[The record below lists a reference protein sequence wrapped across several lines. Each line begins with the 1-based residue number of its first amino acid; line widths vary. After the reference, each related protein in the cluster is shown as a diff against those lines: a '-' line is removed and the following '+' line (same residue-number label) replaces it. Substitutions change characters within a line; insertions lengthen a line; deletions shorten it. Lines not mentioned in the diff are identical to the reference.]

1 MTLSVSVLEMNIGTG
16 TPFSWDAVG
25 TSNNYHCF
33 LNFPSV
39 PEGKLLV
46 IHHVGALVRPKV
58 NTTGVEVAEL
68 VTSTPTN
75 TSVGV
80 RFHFGMSRTGLAGT
94 SIPYDSWT
102 MSQPVLAYVVAG
114 QLARM
119 TINMRN
125 PGEILFCQASLSG
138 VMVDAEEQTA
148 AAG

>member
-1 MTLSVSVLEMNIGTG
+1 VTLGISVSPMDIGTG
-16 TPFSWDAVG
+16 TPYSWDVVG

-33 LNFPSV
+33 FTFPSV
-39 PEGKLLV
+39 PDGKLLV

-58 NTTGVEVAEL
+58 NTTVVEIAEL
-68 VTSTPTN
+68 VASTPSN

-80 RFHFGMSRTGLAGT
+80 RFHFGMSRTGVAGEA
-94 SIPYDSWT
+94 IPFDSWT

-125 PGEILFCQASLSG
+125 PGEILFSQASLSG
-138 VMVDAEEQTA
+138 VMVDAEEHDATA
-148 AAG
+148 G